1 MLKNI
6 SSDSSHYLYQASVII
21 PVYNASKT
29 IARTM
34 ESLFKQTLPK
44 SQFEILLIDD
54 GSTDG
59 SGALCD
65 EYAKKY
71 TDGFV
76 KVWHQDNKGVS
87 AARNKG
93 IREANGRYIF
103 FLDSD
108 DEFTESTIQNV
119 IDFFLN
125 HDNEVDLVTFPIEY
139 INEDGTKF
147 EHWRYR
153 NILNESKVYH
163 LDNPEAVYISQTT
176 MNICVRND
184 KENYFDESMDYN
196 EDQVY
201 ITTVVVKKN
210 ALGCVLD
217 AQYLYH
223 RTQSGG
229 AATGFLLLNSLDSV
243 LKKIHI
249 YFELKKKYPQ
259 SSSYIDALILY
270 DFEWRIKADYFLPYH
285 LLGNDFLN
293 SMKTIQEI
301 LNHIDSNVICA
312 DPILNIA
319 YKYYLLS
326 LKKKDL
332 ISVQEGKQL
341 LLTYEK
347 AGKRIEPL
355 FARGRVDIV
364 VNQLKIKKNHIYFLG
379 YVKSLEA
386 QLMEENQVKL
396 WVSFGGELREIPL
409 FHSQFS
415 CFGTNMETNQ
425 FYGFAIKVDLEK
437 ITEIRPYVQVGKC
450 KYPAQFYYGTKTAV
464 NTEVHRTYYKGSKYS
479 LICFKDLIKVILSN
493 SSELSQKEKDFNQ
506 YIRRMYPKHWLFRQL
521 MIAYSHGKK
530 DTWLYYDSHDAIDNG
545 FYQFE
550 HDIGIHDG
558 VKRYYVYSKDKKEIL
573 PEGAVKKYREHL
585 IEFGSKRHKLMLGRT
600 SKVLAAYAGRNSYI
614 PYSRLGEKIYK
625 DLLDFEVIY
634 LQHGVMNAKLPNM
647 YSKEKMYGIDKVV
660 ISTGFERENLL
671 KLAYEPEDLLSC
683 GMPRFDYFSNSS
695 SAKHSNKVLFAP
707 SWRKM
712 LVATVD
718 RRQVPVSAFYNSTFF
733 KSYYGFLHSQKLSAF
748 LEKEDLYL
756 DVQFHPMFSCYDQA
770 FELDGMER
778 IHLVHFSSAA
788 DYACCITDFSSIM
801 FDYIYLDK
809 PVISYF
815 PDKKEFLAGIHTY
828 REFCFPLTENGFVM
842 PAENRDMVID
852 KLDYLCRNQMKMTAD
867 IQARADK
874 LFFSKEP
881 SHRDALYKMLT
892 REYNE

>member
-6 SSDSSHYLYQASVII
+6 SETSHYPYQASVII

-29 IARTM
+29 LSRTM

-44 SQFEILLIDD
+44 NQFEILLIDD

-71 TDGFV
+71 HDGFV
-76 KVWHQDNKGVS
+76 KVWHQENKGVS

-93 IREANGRYIF
+93 IREAKGRYIF
-103 FLDSD
+103 FLDAD
-108 DEFTESTIQNV
+108 DKFAESTMQNV
-119 IDFFLN
+119 IDFFLI
-125 HDNEVDLVTFPIEY
+125 HDNEVDLVTFPIVY

-163 LDNPEAVYISQTT
+163 LNNSEAVYISQTT
-176 MNICVRND
+176 MNICVKND
-184 KENYFDESMDYN
+184 KENYFDELMDYN

-210 ALGCVLD
+210 ALGCVLN
-217 AQYLYH
+217 AQYLYY

-229 AATGFLLLNSLDSV
+229 AANGFLLLNSTDSV
-243 LKKIHI
+243 LRKIHI
-249 YFELKKKYPQ
+249 YFELKKIYPQ

-270 DFEWRIKADYFLPYH
+270 DFEWRIKYDYFLPYH
-285 LLGNDFLN
+285 LLGNDFFN
-293 SMKTIQEI
+293 SMKTIQGI

-332 ISVQEGKQL
+332 ISVQEGKRL

-347 AGKRIEPL
+347 AGKNIEPL
-355 FARGRVDIV
+355 FARERVDIV
-364 VNQLKIKKNHIYFLG
+364 VNQLKITKKHIYFLG

-396 WVSFGGELREIPL
+396 WVSFGGEPREISL

-415 CFGTNMETNQ
+415 CFGTNMETNR
-425 FYGFAIKVDLEK
+425 FYGFAIKEDLAD
-437 ITEIRPYVQVGKC
+437 ITDIRFYVQMGKY
-450 KYPAQFYYGTKTAV
+450 KYPGQLYYGNKTAV
-464 NTEVHRTYYKGSKYS
+464 NMDVHRDYYRGDEYS
-479 LICFKDLIKVILSN
+479 LICSKDLIKVIPSD
-493 SSELSQKEKDFNQ
+493 SSELTQKEQDFNQ
-506 YIRRMYPKHWLFRQL
+506 YIRKMYPKHWLFRQL
-521 MIAYSHGKK
+521 MTAYSHGKK

-558 VKRYYVYSKDKKEIL
+558 VKRYYVYSKDRKDIL
-573 PEGAVKKYREHL
+573 PEGAFKKYGKHM
-585 IEFGSKRHKLMLGRT
+585 IAFGSKRHKLMLGRT
-600 SKVLAAYAGRNSYI
+600 AKVLAAYIGRNSYI

-625 DLLDFEVIY
+625 DLLDFEIIY

-660 ISTGFERENLL
+660 VSTSFERENLL
-671 KLAYEPEDLLSC
+671 KLAYEPEDLLPC

-695 SAKHSNKVLFAP
+695 AGKPSNRVLFAP

-718 RRQVPVSAFYNSTFF
+718 RRQVPVSAFYSSTFF
-733 KSYYGFLHSQKLSAF
+733 KSYYDFLHSSELSAF

-778 IHLVHFSSAA
+778 IHLVHFSNAA

-815 PDKKEFLAGIHTY
+815 PDKKEFSAGIHTY
-828 REFCFPLTENGFVM
+828 REFCFPLDETGFVM
-842 PAENRDMVID
+842 PAENGDMVID
-852 KLDYLCRNQMKMTAD
+852 RLNYLCRNQMKMTAD

-874 LFFSKEP
+874 LFFSREP

-892 REYNE
+892 REYNK